1 MKYRPLLL
9 GSPGRWIDLVRP
21 GSTRRVA
28 GTEWLVS
35 TVLARLT
42 AVPRREAL
50 RRERPGA
57 AREGGGLSEDGRT
70 PCSASAPVWLRPAG
84 AVGRRDLASAR
95 TLLVPAAGAVCMR
108 KASSATEAQSTP
120 APEPEMRNAK
130 LVTFI

>member
-1 MKYRPLLL
+1 MFACHLFYRGGRPPLL
-9 GSPGRWIDLVRP
+9 GSRGRWIDLVRP

-57 AREGGGLSEDGRT
+57 ARGGGGLAEDVVLSL
-70 PCSASAPVWLRPAG
+70 CSGVAPA
-84 AVGRRDLASAR
+84 RRRSWS
-95 TLLVPAAGAVCMR
+95 P
-108 KASSATEAQSTP
+108 
-120 APEPEMRNAK
+120 
-130 LVTFI
+130 